1 MSKECVLQLLKSWE
15 YKNFVKDRDSTAIV
29 LQLLK
34 SWEYKNSEIDTPLN
48 FGFYSYLNLESTKT
62 VCLWFHFLAMFYS
75 YLNLESTKTFFLK
88 KICE

>member
-1 MSKECVLQLLKSWE
+1 MFQVNLLSSVLQLLKSWEYKNSGGGRMSKECVLQLLKSWE

-48 FGFYSYLNLESTKT
+48 FGFT
-62 VCLWFHFLAMFYS
+62 V
-75 YLNLESTKTFFLK
+75 T
-88 KICE
+88 